1 MRDEQMELNIVR
13 KVVWSYARS
22 TGLDFDELF
31 SEAYL
36 AYLEAAPSY
45 DPARG
50 KKSTFIWNVV
60 RNHINSLLKLKTK
73 KEVPMDKEAI
83 DMLIKERDELDPE
96 QIVLAKERWRELF
109 ESLSPDAKMIF
120 LLLNSGEVYINTD
133 KPREARGVIARELKA
148 RGWSENK
155 IWATFREIKQTL
167 KMNQTKRKMKRTKFP
182 SK

>member
-1 MRDEQMELNIVR
+1 MSDEQLNIVR

-22 TGLDFDELF
+22 TGLDFDELC

-60 RNHINSLLKLKTK
+60 RHHINSLLKAK
-73 KEVPMDKEAI
+73 KEVPMDKETI
-83 DMLIKERDELDPE
+83 DMLIEEKDELGPE
-96 QIVLAKERWRELF
+96 QVILAEESWRELF

-120 LLLNSGEVYINTD
+120 SLLNSSEIYINTD
-133 KPREARGVIARELKA
+133 KPREARGIIARELKA
-148 RGWSENK
+148 RGWPENK
-155 IWATFREIKQTL
+155 IWATFREIKQVL
-167 KMNQTKRKMKRTKFP
+167 KTTERRKKMRRTKFP
-182 SK
+182 IK

>member
-1 MRDEQMELNIVR
+1 MSNEQMELNIVR
-13 KVVWSYARS
+13 KVVWSYTRT
-22 TGLDFDELF
+22 TGLDFDELC

-45 DPARG
+45 DLARG

-60 RNHINSLLKLKTK
+60 RNHINNLLKAK
-73 KEVPMDKEAI
+73 KEIPADKEAI
-83 DMLIKERDELDPE
+83 DMLIEERNELNPE
-96 QIVLAKERWRELF
+96 QIVLAEESWRELF

-120 LLLNSGEVYINTD
+120 SLLNSSEVYINTD
-133 KPREARGVIARELKA
+133 KPREARGIIARELKA

-167 KMNQTKRKMKRTKFP
+167 KMTQTKRKMKRTKF
-182 SK
+182 SNK

>member
-1 MRDEQMELNIVR
+1 MSDEQMELNIVR

-22 TGLDFDELF
+22 TGLDFDELC

-36 AYLEAAPSY
+36 AYLEAVPSY
-45 DPARG
+45 DPTKG

-60 RNHINSLLKLKTK
+60 RNHINSLLKAK
-73 KEVPMDKEAI
+73 KEIPVDKEA
-83 DMLIKERDELDPE
+83 METLLEAKEELNPE
-96 QIVLAKERWRELF
+96 QIIIMQEAWKELF
-109 ESLSPDAKMIF
+109 ESLAPEAKIIF
-120 LLLNSGEVYINTD
+120 LLINNGQIYINTD
-133 KPREARGVIARELKA
+133 KPREARGIIARELKA

-167 KMNQTKRKMKRTKFP
+167 KMTQTKRKMKRTKFP